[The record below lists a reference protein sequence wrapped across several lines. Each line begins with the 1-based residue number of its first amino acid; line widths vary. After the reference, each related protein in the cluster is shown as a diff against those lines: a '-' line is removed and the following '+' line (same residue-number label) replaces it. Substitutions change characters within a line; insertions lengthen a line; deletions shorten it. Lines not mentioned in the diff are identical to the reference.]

1 MANGK
6 LTDKQIKHIIA
17 DYAETENLSETARRN
32 NVSDTTVK
40 RYVSSNKEVLELME
54 QKKEQNTK
62 SVLAFMDAKKNDA
75 CSLIEKIMNAMNDPD
90 KIKATSLSQLATTM
104 GIIIDK
110 YTMNDKASNKTG
122 KIVLEIH
129 RRNDEKQD

>member
-1 MANGK
+1 M
-6 LTDKQIKHIIA
+6 
-17 DYAETENLSETARRN
+17 
-32 NVSDTTVK
+32 
-40 RYVSSNKEVLELME
+40 
-54 QKKEQNTK
+54 
-62 SVLAFMDAKKNDA
+62 
-75 CSLIEKIMNAMNDPD
+75 IEKIMNAMNDPD

>member
-62 SVLAFMDAKKNDA
+62 SVLAFMDAKKMTPA
-75 CSLIEKIMNAMNDPD
+75 
-90 KIKATSLSQLATTM
+90 
-104 GIIIDK
+104 
-110 YTMNDKASNKTG
+110 
-122 KIVLEIH
+122 H
-129 RRNDEKQD
+129 